1 MIQRIIKQLIPLY
14 SLILIS
20 FILTYLFFSYV
31 SLYYNVL
38 SSIVLA
44 FIFLGS
50 TILVN
55 YKIDKNPKRFVG
67 NFLVMTTLQLLSF
80 LSYEVVLILQ
90 GGRWWVTLH
99 PLVIC
104 IILIVIQSIN
114 LARLE
119 LESPQERIE

>member
-14 SLILIS
+14 SFILIS
-20 FILTYLFFSYV
+20 FVLTYLFFSYV
-31 SLYYNVL
+31 SIYYNVL

>member
-1 MIQRIIKQLIPLY
+1 MIQRIIKQIIPLY